1 MGGVLAWAKVN
12 FDLIVLF
19 VSFLFFSKHKF
30 HLSITHY
37 STTVFTCF
45 TEPSACWSCLMYIPF
60 FVGVLAR
67 MPSMEKYSVLMIESM
82 ILAD

>member
-19 VSFLFFSKHKF
+19 VSFLFFRKHKF

-45 TEPSACWSCLMYIPF
+45 TLPSACWSC
-60 FVGVLAR
+60 R
-67 MPSMEKYSVLMIESM
+67 M
-82 ILAD
+82 